1 MLCSIIPF
9 WDEDFF
15 GKYYG
20 KNGVCFPLYSDQT
33 EEIGGKG
40 YSLGIFLGVNLLA
53 FIIIVF
59 SYVSMF
65 YSIQKTALQ
74 TSEVRNNIHMDAAVA
89 NQYFFIVF
97 TDSIYWIPV
106 FVIKILS
113 LYQVEI
119 PGTVTSWIVIFILP
133 INSALNPILY
143 ILTTTF
149 FKEKLKQLLQKHRR
163 RSVFKNDSKSLP
175 TSIVWTDDSLIH
187 ASSLGLDLDF

>member
-1 MLCSIIPF
+1 
-9 WDEDFF
+9 
-15 GKYYG
+15 
-20 KNGVCFPLYSDQT
+20 
-33 EEIGGKG
+33 
-40 YSLGIFLGVNLLA
+40 
-53 FIIIVF
+53 
-59 SYVSMF
+59 MF